1 MLKLP
6 RTYISRP
13 MESRVVKERDAKKVL
28 RKMLKS
34 LTAGSVLHLLADL
47 YREDAEEAER
57 AEDAVAYERYKT
69 VECALFVVGLGVDA
83 ACPR

>member
-1 MLKLP
+1 MLKN
-6 RTYISRP
+6 
-13 MESRVVKERDAKKVL
+13 
-28 RKMLKS
+28 

-57 AEDAVAYERYKT
+57 VEDAVAYERLKAA
-69 VECALFVVGLGVDA
+69 ECALFVVGIGVDA